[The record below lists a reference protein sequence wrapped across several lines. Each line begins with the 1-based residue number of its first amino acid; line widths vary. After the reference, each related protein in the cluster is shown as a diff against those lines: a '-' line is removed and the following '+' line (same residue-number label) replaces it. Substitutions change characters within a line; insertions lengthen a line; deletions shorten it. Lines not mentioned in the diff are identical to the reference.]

1 VFLNHGAKV
10 RIIFESASV
19 LHKKMQKNAYFFSF
33 SPSERGKKGE
43 NCFVQVAFYEL

>member
-1 VFLNHGAKV
+1 MNLQVFCT
-10 RIIFESASV
+10 
-19 LHKKMQKNAYFFSF
+19 KNAEKCIFFSF

>member
-19 LHKKMQKNAYFFSF
+19 LHKKNAEKCIFFSF